1 MLDFINKSRCKRF
14 LNVFINIFDPTI
26 LILNE
31 TYFDNK
37 ELM

>member
-1 MLDFINKSRCKRF
+1 MRDFINNSRCKKF
-14 LNVFINIFDPTI
+14 LNMYINIFDPTI